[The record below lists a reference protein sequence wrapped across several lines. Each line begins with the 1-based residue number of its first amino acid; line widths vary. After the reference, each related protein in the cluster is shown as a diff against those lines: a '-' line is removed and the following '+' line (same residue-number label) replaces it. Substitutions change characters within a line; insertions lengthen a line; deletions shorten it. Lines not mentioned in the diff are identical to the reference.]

1 MTAAPAS
8 DLGRR
13 VPTALVYGAVVLA
26 ALLGPAPLFLALLV
40 ALWAL
45 GVGEIRR
52 LLPQGTTLVDVA
64 IAGSYLAFGLG
75 ALGYLRLLGPE
86 WVLVALVPTWAADV
100 VSYAVGSRFG
110 TTRITPRISPG
121 KTLEGTVAGFVA
133 AAIAA
138 FAVCVYFGVP
148 PLATFV
154 ISLLAG
160 PVGLVGDLLESAVKR
175 SAGVKDSGALLPGH
189 GGVLDR
195 IDSLLLVA
203 PLVALATR
211 LP

>member
-1 MTAAPAS
+1 MTAAPTS

-13 VPTALVYGAVVLA
+13 VPTALAYGAVVLA
-26 ALLGPAPLFLALLV
+26 ALLGPALLFFALL
-40 ALWAL
+40 ATLWVL
-45 GVGEIRR
+45 GVGEVRR
-52 LLPQGTTLVDVA
+52 LLPHGTPLPGLA
-64 IAGSYLAFGLG
+64 IAGAYLAFGLG
-75 ALGYLRLLGPE
+75 ALAYLRLLGPE

-100 VSYAVGSRFG
+100 LSYVVGSRFG
-110 TTRITPRISPG
+110 TTRIAPRISPG
-121 KTLEGTVAGFVA
+121 KTLEGTAAGFVA
-133 AAIAA
+133 AALAA
-138 FAVCVYFGVP
+138 FGACVMVGVS

-154 ISLLAG
+154 VSLLVG
-160 PVGLVGDLLESAVKR
+160 PIALAGDLLESAVKR

-203 PLVALATR
+203 LLVAFASR